1 MQFSQE
7 PNFVEATLKLPG
19 GQSVETLET
28 VKRLISDEKPDSFD
42 DCVAWARLS
51 FQELFYNQV
60 RFCCFQFYL

>member
-1 MQFSQE
+1 MQYVQE
-7 PNFVEATLKLPG
+7 SNFMEKALALPG

-28 VKRLISDEKPDSFD
+28 VKRRVQDESPDNFD

-60 RFCCFQFYL
+60 SLSI